1 MFVREIQVPASRIRG
16 VGPATAA
23 LLHALGIQ
31 SVGDLLSYWPRD
43 WDDRTVRISLS
54 EYRTAHKI
62 NTRATVI
69 THDWFGFGRMRTLK
83 IGIEDEDGTVAELAC
98 FNRPFLEK
106 AFPVGSVVSINGSFQ
121 QKYGTIQ
128 SSAFEIELLE
138 DAPAR
143 VLPVYSLTAGLS
155 QTQLRKIIS
164 HALAEYGKGID
175 SELPESVRTAGGLPS
190 KQEILASMHNPG
202 NLAEALKA
210 REALIFEELF
220 LFEYAIGQRS
230 LERRGKLPDISGTG
244 AAAPAD
250 APTGDK
256 RENLPLCPLQ
266 IRLDERVP
274 FELTADQITVL
285 DEINRDLAPQG
296 TAPDTREVNALGMA
310 DNPPAAAAFTRAAA
324 PAMARLLQG
333 DVGSGKTLVAFFA
346 CLRVISDGGQC
357 AILAPTELLA
367 RQHAENAALL
377 LESIGVRL
385 AFLTG
390 NLKAA
395 GRSRLLGELADGNI
409 DLVIGT
415 HALFSNGVRY
425 KNLRLVVIDE
435 QHRFGVLQRSAIVEK
450 GTESNP
456 GKIPPH
462 LLMMSATPIP
472 RTLALSVFG
481 DLDISVIRTMPAGR
495 KPVITHLA
503 RHGNE
508 EKVYDFIR
516 NELEAGRQA
525 YFVYP
530 VIEESETASLK
541 SAGEMFVTLR
551 DTVFKGTTIALIH
564 SKIGEDEQRKT
575 MTDFRAGKIRI
586 LVATSVVEVGVDVA
600 NATCMVIEH
609 AERFGLSALHQ
620 LRGRVGRGSLQSWC
634 FLVYAQNLTEDGK
647 ARLKVMHETTDGFA
661 IAEEDLKIRGPGDV
675 AGIQQSGYVSFTL
688 ADPIR
693 DYDIMLEARKAAFDL
708 LLKRESK
715 PR

>member
-1 MFVREIQVPASRIRG
+1 MFVREIQVPVTRIRG
-16 VGPATAA
+16 VGPAAAA

-31 SVGDLLSYWPRD
+31 SVGDLLSYWPRL
-43 WDDRTVRISLS
+43 WDDRTVRVPLS
-54 EYRTAHKI
+54 QFESAHKI

-69 THDWFGFGRMRTLK
+69 THDWFGFGRMRT
-83 IGIEDEDGTVAELAC
+83 AELAC

-106 AFPVGSVVSINGSFQ
+106 AFPVGSAVAVYGTFQ
-121 QKYGTIQ
+121 LKYGSLQ
-128 SSAFEIELLE
+128 SSSFEIEHAGE
-138 DAPAR
+138 ASER
-143 VLPVYSLTAGLS
+143 VLPVYALTAGLS
-155 QTQLRKIIS
+155 QTQLRKFIS

-175 SELPESVRTAGGLPS
+175 SELPETIRESRLLPS
-190 KQEILASMHNPG
+190 KQEILAMIHNPA
-202 NLAEALKA
+202 NLAQAQKA
-210 REALIFEELF
+210 RDALIFEELF

-230 LERRGKLPDISGTG
+230 LERRGKLPDTRHPDGE
-244 AAAPAD
+244 PAKGS
-250 APTGDK
+250 T
-256 RENLPLCPLQ
+256 EHLPLDPLQ
-266 IRLDERVP
+266 ARLDERVP
-274 FELTADQITVL
+274 FELTADQISVL
-285 DEINRDLAPQG
+285 DEINRDLAP
-296 TAPDTREVNALGMA
+296 APT
-310 DNPPAAAAFTRAAA
+310 A

-367 RQHAENAALL
+367 RQHAENAAQL

-390 NLKAA
+390 NLKSA
-395 GRSRLLGELADGNI
+395 GRARLLGELADGNI

-435 QHRFGVLQRSAIVEK
+435 QHRFGVLQRSAIIEK

-456 GKIPPH
+456 GKKPPH

-481 DLDISVIRTMPAGR
+481 DLD
-495 KPVITHLA
+495 VITHLA

-508 EKVYDFIR
+508 GKVYEFIR

-530 VIEESETASLK
+530 VIEESDSASLK
-541 SAGEMFVTLR
+541 SAEEMFVTLR
-551 DTVFKGTTIALIH
+551 DSLFPGIPAALIH
-564 SKIGEDEQRKT
+564 SKIEDEEQRRI
-575 MTDFRAGKIRI
+575 MTAFRAGSIRI

-620 LRGRVGRGSLQSWC
+620 LRGRVGRGPLQSYC

-647 ARLKVMHETTDGFA
+647 ARLKIMHETTDGFA

-688 ADPIR
+688 ADPVR
-693 DYDIMLEARKAAFDL
+693 DFDIMLDARKAAFDL
-708 LLKRESK
+708 LLEQHA
-715 PR
+715 

>member
-1 MFVREIQVPASRIRG
+1 MFVREIQVPVSRVRG
-16 VGPATAA
+16 VGPATVA
-23 LLHALGIQ
+23 LLHALEIQ
-31 SVGDLLSYWPRD
+31 SVGDLLSYWPRI
-43 WDDRTVRISLS
+43 WDDRTVKIPLS
-54 EYRTAHKI
+54 QFQTAHKI
-62 NTRATVI
+62 NTRATVM

-83 IGIEDEDGTVAELAC
+83 IGIEDDDGTGAELAC

-106 AFPVGSVVSINGSFQ
+106 AFPIGSLVAINGSFQ
-121 QKYGTIQ
+121 LKFGTIQ
-128 SSAFEIELLE
+128 SSSFEIELLE

-143 VLPVYSLTAGLS
+143 VLPVYPLTAGLS
-155 QTQLRKIIS
+155 QTQLRKIIA
-164 HALAEYGKGID
+164 HALVEYGKGID
-175 SELPESVRTAGGLPS
+175 SELPECIRTERNMPS
-190 KQEILASMHNPG
+190 KQEILAMIHNPST
-202 NLAEALKA
+202 LAEALKA

-230 LERRGKLPDISGTG
+230 LERRGKLPDVRLPDQI
-244 AAAPAD
+244 PAKESRK
-250 APTGDK
+250 T
-256 RENLPLCPLQ
+256 EPLNPLQ
-266 IRLDERVP
+266 GRLAERVP
-274 FELTADQITVL
+274 FELTTDQIVVL
-285 DEINRDLAPQG
+285 DEINRDLLPQPTG
-296 TAPDTREVNALGMA
+296 
-310 DNPPAAAAFTRAAA
+310 A

-333 DVGSGKTLVAFFA
+333 DVGSGKTLIAFFA
-346 CLRVISDGGQC
+346 CLRLIGDGCQC

-377 LESIGVRL
+377 LETIGVRL

-395 GRSRLLGELADGNI
+395 GRARLLGELADGNI

-435 QHRFGVLQRSAIVEK
+435 QHRFGVRQRSAIIEK

-456 GKIPPH
+456 EKKPPH

-481 DLDISVIRTMPAGR
+481 DLDVSVIRTMPPGR
-495 KPVITHLA
+495 KSIITHLA

-508 EKVYDFIR
+508 GKVYDFIR
-516 NELEAGRQA
+516 NELKGGRQA

-530 VIEESETASLK
+530 VIEESDTASLK
-541 SAGEMFVTLR
+541 SAEEMFITLR
-551 DTVFKGTTIALIH
+551 DTLFPGTSVALIH
-564 SKIGEDEQRKT
+564 SKIDEDEQRNI
-575 MTDFRAGKIRI
+575 MTAFRAGNIQI

-620 LRGRVGRGSLQSWC
+620 LRGRVGRGSIQSYC

-647 ARLKVMHETTDGFA
+647 ARLKIMHETTDGFA

-693 DYDIMLEARKAAFDL
+693 DYDIMLDARKAAFDL
-708 LLKRESK
+708 LLEKK
-715 PR
+715 